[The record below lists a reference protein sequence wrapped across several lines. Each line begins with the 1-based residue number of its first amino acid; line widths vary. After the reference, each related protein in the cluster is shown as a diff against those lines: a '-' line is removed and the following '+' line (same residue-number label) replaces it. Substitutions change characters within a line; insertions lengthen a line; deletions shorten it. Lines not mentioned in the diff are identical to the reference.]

1 MLSSISA
8 NLGIQK
14 GFCVAYQLPAGLPA
28 LKWLLHDSMGTCGLI
43 CGAVQIARGN
53 ASERGR
59 RVTVYVRAI
68 FLMVSIPV
76 FLSLLT

>member
-53 ASERGR
+53 ASERGNMKSYC
-59 RVTVYVRAI
+59 VCSSN
-68 FLMVSIPV
+68 FLNG
-76 FLSLLT
+76 